1 MTDNVGIE
9 IKRENFD
16 WLYRS
21 ANIGA
26 YTPKARK
33 SRISKPKMA
42 PVAEA
47 CPNVKWS
54 ETKKSLW
61 VRFNDAN
68 GKQKTVPRTVNEC
81 NDDERNEKMFV
92 DTSITLQGLCDS
104 ASTDNN
110 PHSSAACSK

>member
-1 MTDNVGIE
+1 MTDKVGIE

-33 SRISKPKMA
+33 ARSSKPKMA

-61 VRFNDAN
+61 VRYKDTN
-68 GKQKTVPRTVNEC
+68 GKHRPCPGR
-81 NDDERNEKMFV
+81 RR
-92 DTSITLQGLCDS
+92 
-104 ASTDNN
+104 
-110 PHSSAACSK
+110 SAAMMSGTHR